1 MGNKAKLF
9 AKIIT
14 VSDGVSTGHRE
25 DISGQRI
32 EERLQESDWE
42 IISRSVIPDGMES
55 VSTELKKAASNFHG
69 LIVTTGGTGFGPR
82 DFTPEG
88 TKLVLEREAPGIAEA
103 MRLINPLGRLSRLVA
118 GTLNESL
125 IINLPGSSKG
135 SIECLDAVLDILGHA
150 VKLLQDNSD
159 PHPTVGH
166 HHG

>member
-1 MGNKAKLF
+1 MGNKIKLF

-25 DISGQRI
+25 DISGQKI
-32 EERLQESDWE
+32 QEFLEGSNWE
-42 IISRSVIPDGMES
+42 IVSRSVIPDGIES
-55 VSTELKKAASNFHG
+55 VSEELLKVASNFHG

-103 MRLINPLGRLSRLVA
+103 MRLINPLGRLSRLAA

-125 IINLPGSSKG
+125 ITVSYTHLTLPTTPY
-135 SIECLDAVLDILGHA
+135 V
-150 VKLLQDNSD
+150 
-159 PHPTVGH
+159 
-166 HHG
+166 

>member
-1 MGNKAKLF
+1 MGNKIKLF

-25 DISGQRI
+25 DTSGQKI
-32 EERLQESDWE
+32 QEFLEGSNWE
-42 IISRSVIPDGMES
+42 IVSRSVIPDGIES
-55 VSTELKKAASNFHG
+55 VSEELLKETSNFHG

-103 MRLINPLGRLSRLVA
+103 MRLINPLGRLSRLAA

-125 IINLPGSSKG
+125 IINLPGSTKEALSAW
-135 SIECLDAVLDILGHA
+135 IPYLMF
-150 VKLLQDNSD
+150 SD
-159 PHPTVGH
+159 MR
-166 HHG
+166 